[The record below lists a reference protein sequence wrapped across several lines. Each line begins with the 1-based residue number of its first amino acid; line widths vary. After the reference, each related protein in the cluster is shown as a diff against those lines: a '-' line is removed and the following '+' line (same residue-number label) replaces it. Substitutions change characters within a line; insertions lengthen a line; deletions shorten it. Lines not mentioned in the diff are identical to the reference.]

1 MQWNKLFS
9 ITTQTEP
16 SPCSDW
22 ELHLS
27 GHTFRLSFT
36 RKGTLFSTNTNA
48 LLQSFQN
55 MEEFSK
61 LKLYHY
67 YSSQESL
74 FERQGSIRRKSTSDL
89 LDVGMGQQE
98 VAFLTDLARG
108 GRTAEPIGNGGY
120 HTEEWY
126 VRGRGPSTEEGFQ
139 EIYVEQQPIYSEV
152 RKPQQ
157 VTWTLKNERRYSSFL
172 QFFTSPFWKSLNFLL
187 LSQNQFGHNRLM

>member
-55 MEEFSK
+55 MEELNWSFTIITVLRRAFLSDKEVYAERVPPTYWTLEWANRKWPSWLIWHEEEGQRNQSATAATTRRSGTCADEDLVPRKASK
-61 LKLYHY
+61 KFTWN
-67 YSSQESL
+67 SSQY
-74 FERQGSIRRKSTSDL
+74 T
-89 LDVGMGQQE
+89 
-98 VAFLTDLARG
+98 ARS
-108 GRTAEPIGNGGY
+108 AN
-120 HTEEWY
+120 
-126 VRGRGPSTEEGFQ
+126 
-139 EIYVEQQPIYSEV
+139 
-152 RKPQQ
+152 
-157 VTWTLKNERRYSSFL
+157 
-172 QFFTSPFWKSLNFLL
+172 
-187 LSQNQFGHNRLM
+187 LSR